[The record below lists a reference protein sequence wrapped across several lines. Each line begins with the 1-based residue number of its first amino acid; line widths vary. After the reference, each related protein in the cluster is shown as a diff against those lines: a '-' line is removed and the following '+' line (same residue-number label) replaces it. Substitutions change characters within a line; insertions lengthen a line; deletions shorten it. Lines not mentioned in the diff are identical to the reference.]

1 MTIYVDGDACPVLK
15 NITKIAKEKK
25 IEMIVICDFNHD
37 LKLEYGQLILVDQS
51 SDQADFAIINK
62 VKENDI
68 LVTQDY
74 GLAALALA
82 KKTKVINHFGVEY
95 TNENIEMMLYTRY
108 QVKKSINSKQK
119 NHIRG
124 PKKRTEID
132 NRNFETG
139 LNKLLSKHL
148 I

>member
-25 IEMIVICDFNHD
+25 
-37 LKLEYGQLILVDQS
+37 
-51 SDQADFAIINK
+51 
-62 VKENDI
+62 
-68 LVTQDY
+68 
-74 GLAALALA
+74 
-82 KKTKVINHFGVEY
+82 
-95 TNENIEMMLYTRY
+95 IEMMLYTRY